1 MVAGTRAP
9 LNEDA
14 TANDEAGVVSS
25 AKPESDRKLEE
36 AVRRSMIDL
45 EQEQTRPG
53 DPGRVRLSA
62 S

>member
-14 TANDEAGVVSS
+14 TANDDAGVVSS
-25 AKPESDRKLEE
+25 VKPESDRKLEE

-45 EQEQTRPG
+45 EQEQKRPG
-53 DPGRVRLSA
+53 DTGRARPSA
-62 S
+62 A